1 MAMGMFL
8 GLVPS
13 LTGLFF
19 FKNHIILQREYF
31 YTFFLNFLF
40 NVMHQVRL
48 V

>member
-19 FKNHIILQREYF
+19 FLKTTLYYREYF